1 MLLHNLIDVTI
12 LKSVHVLNFR
22 SYDYSLSKIYSDNLI
37 AIQEIPA
44 TINPNAANPTIAK
57 IRNVII

>member
-12 LKSVHVLNFR
+12 LKSVCALNVR